1 MPPSRRPATGPASSC
16 GGRWRVAM
24 ARFEIPEG
32 WSAQAFCFA
41 LDLSPAQAACLQRQ
55 FGGRR
60 YARNW
65 AVRTLKEDLDRYQES
80 GEQIAAPSL
89 AGLRKGWNQVKDAEC
104 TDAATGQVWWPQVSK
119 EAFADGIKAA
129 VDGYWN
135 WQASRAGKRAGK
147 GPGSPGSPRRAA
159 TATGTGTGSRSP
171 PEPSGSNR
179 ADATSLSP

>member
-41 LDLSPAQAACLQRQ
+41 LDLSPAQAACLRRQ

-89 AGLRKGWNQVKDAEC
+89 AGPRKRWEQGKDAES
-104 TDAATGQVWWPQVSK
+104 TDAPTGEGWGPQGSK
-119 EAFADGIKAA
+119 GGVRGGI
-129 VDGYWN
+129 
-135 WQASRAGKRAGK
+135 
-147 GPGSPGSPRRAA
+147 
-159 TATGTGTGSRSP
+159 
-171 PEPSGSNR
+171 
-179 ADATSLSP
+179 